1 MSSVIE
7 DSEGNWLR
15 SFGILDVFYICVS
28 WYHSESWT
36 CFIFVSAVIIRI
48 LDVFYICVRRYHSE
62 SWMCSICVSVDII
75 RNLRCVLYL
84 CQQISFE
91 ILISDISKA
100 YFWTRWTFEKFNDT
114 KWVIRIHKSKKDKQH
129 NCQKKKGER
138 TNNDLQ
144 NIQIKLKI

>member
-1 MSSVIE
+1 
-7 DSEGNWLR
+7 
-15 SFGILDVFYICVS
+15 VFYICVS
-28 WYHSESWT
+28 RYHSESWM
-36 CFIFVSAVIIRI
+36 CFIFVSAAIIRNLECVLYLCQQISFGI

-75 RNLRCVLYL
+75 QNRGCVLYL